1 MKQTA
6 TPYTPRTILATPVAT
21 LGTANPPKPPRK
33 NARKCPADEDYS
45 TPHPSA
51 NAHKACAPATVPT
64 LPEKPWIL
72 TKDAETGKATIKRRR
87 AQAATVTPSAKQPDF
102 HALDDATFEDKV
114 PLPRVAI
121 GKACLIEKAVTL
133 LDKMRPGQSKP
144 LPLPLKY
151 VVQKAITNAHKTRPA
166 LFVIQCQFDSAE
178 TLRVWRV
185 A

>member
-6 TPYTPRTILATPVAT
+6 TPYTPRTILATPAAT
-21 LGTANPPKPPRK
+21 LGEPLPKPPRK

-166 LFVIQCQFDSAE
+166 KYAMQCQFDSAE